1 MPEIWKKVKRFPLL
15 EVSDQGNL
23 RKRSTKEPY
32 MPYESNSG
40 YWTVTIY
47 RPEMKRSQ
55 TVAVHSLVAETFIGP
70 RPVGMCINHKDANK
84 KNNWLDNLEYITHR
98 ENLIH
103 AVKMGIQM
111 RPGKLTKEQV
121 IDVRETYLRYK
132 GRAKN
137 SVLYRAMAEQLGVKY
152 STIWEIVTGRSW
164 KYVKL

>member
-1 MPEIWKKVKRFPLL
+1 M
-15 EVSDQGNL
+15 
-23 RKRSTKEPY
+23 
-32 MPYESNSG
+32 
-40 YWTVTIY
+40 
-47 RPEMKRSQ
+47 
-55 TVAVHSLVAETFIGP
+55 
-70 RPVGMCINHKDANK
+70 
-84 KNNWLDNLEYITHR
+84 
-98 ENLIH
+98 IH